1 MKILAV
7 HKGFA
12 CDHSSTSYEFLAVD
26 RPLDVKAKAEVSSL
40 SSRACPTDR
49 RVSFIYHA
57 EGYDIPGGWE
67 ALMRDHYDV
76 MYSES
81 YDWWTF
87 AMAFDAPKAE
97 QEALGQYE
105 FAGVDELGVSIGCD
119 DSRVTVTVSC
129 RIDSSVLYALTEDEY
144 EGHGHD
150 YDEDYDDEDEDFAES
165 GNGLLDLLSQV
176 REQLIA
182 GDYRAELPGPRRQRK
197 GLGLRKGP
205 IAFVSIE
212 KKPIAP
218 SVEEIFVAI
227 AIEVRDSKP
236 STVQISRRGRVG
248 QPCCV
253 VGDEGSVDI
262 AIDQQAMLR
271 GIDDQVEKLIV
282 VEVHHRNV
290 VEAIGI
296 ESLCFVAGGTQGP
309 VARSI
314 RAIAPIH
321 IDPPGQDVEDVDIAV
336 IGEVCRADRAA
347 PVIVGQR
354 RGHLGRHIGKIRG
367 AGAVVDVDLG
377 SCGTRGDEQ
386 IRAMIL
392 VEVGP
397 GRARPRVAN
406 VQAIGGGLVA
416 RESCLGQRSARECED
431 ADRCSAT

>member
-144 EGHGHD
+144 EGHGYD

-182 GDYRAELPGPRRQRK
+182 GDYRALYAVWETYGWEAEEGLSEDASEEPGPPRPPHAEHGQ
-197 GLGLRKGP
+197 
-205 IAFVSIE
+205 
-212 KKPIAP
+212 
-218 SVEEIFVAI
+218 
-227 AIEVRDSKP
+227 EV
-236 STVQISRRGRVG
+236 VQ
-248 QPCCV
+248 Q
-253 VGDEGSVDI
+253 
-262 AIDQQAMLR
+262 
-271 GIDDQVEKLIV
+271 
-282 VEVHHRNV
+282 
-290 VEAIGI
+290 
-296 ESLCFVAGGTQGP
+296 F
-309 VARSI
+309 
-314 RAIAPIH
+314 
-321 IDPPGQDVEDVDIAV
+321 QDLL
-336 IGEVCRADRAA
+336 AA
-347 PVIVGQR
+347 
-354 RGHLGRHIGKIRG
+354 
-367 AGAVVDVDLG
+367 
-377 SCGTRGDEQ
+377 E
-386 IRAMIL
+386 
-392 VEVGP
+392 
-397 GRARPRVAN
+397 
-406 VQAIGGGLVA
+406 
-416 RESCLGQRSARECED
+416 
-431 ADRCSAT
+431 